1 MNAMASTAGLLV
13 PAASG
18 WSLAGSVAAAARDRL
33 AGVLELRIDVQHGAD
48 EIEAELGSLY
58 GRLYTPGDIL
68 HGISA
73 YETDLP
79 GFVFR
84 YRQADGEHY
93 VYVEDV
99 AGRRL
104 AGYTVFNRLIEVG
117 KRADRYVR
125 APHSKYAPEY
135 QRRGLAT
142 AVYEWGLERGLCLIT
157 GARQSTGANAL
168 WHALARHYPLGYVDV
183 RNRSLR
189 YLGEAVSQ
197 SVHDDLHTRMI
208 LIGKG
213 WSVERLVSQAMRPP
227 AVKRAPRWFVLGP
240 RAVRNSARSS
250 HRNA

>member
-1 MNAMASTAGLLV
+1 MSATTSVSGMCG
-13 PAASG
+13 PAAPVS
-18 WSLAGSVAAAARDRL
+18 SLAGYVASAARNSL
-33 AGVLELRIDVQHGAD
+33 ARILELRIDVQHGAE
-48 EIEAELGSLY
+48 EIEAELDTLH

-68 HGISA
+68 HGISV

-79 GFVFR
+79 GLVFR

-93 VYVEDV
+93 VYVEDIER
-99 AGRRL
+99 GRL

-125 APHSKYAPEY
+125 APHSKYAQEY

-157 GARQSTGANAL
+157 GARQSPGANAL
-168 WHALARHYPLGYVDV
+168 WHALSRHYPLGYVDV

-189 YLGEAVSQ
+189 YLGDSVPQA
-197 SVHDDLHTRMI
+197 VHDDLHTRMI

-213 WSVERLVSQAMRPP
+213 WSVERLVSQAMRAP
-227 AVKRAPRWFVLGP
+227 AVRRAPRWFVLGP
-240 RAVRNSARSS
+240 RAVRNSARST

>member
-1 MNAMASTAGLLV
+1 MNAMTSMAGLWV
-13 PAASG
+13 PAGSA
-18 WSLAGSVAAAARDRL
+18 WSLADSVACNARDRL
-33 AGVLELRIDVQHGAD
+33 AGVMELRIDVQHGAD
-48 EIEAELGSLY
+48 EIQAELDSLY
-58 GRLYTPGDIL
+58 ERLYAPGNPL
-68 HGISA
+68 HGISV

-79 GFVFR
+79 GIVFR

-99 AGRRL
+99 VRRRL

-125 APHSKYAPEY
+125 APHSKYAQEY
-135 QRRGLAT
+135 QRRGIAT

-168 WHALARHYPLGYVDV
+168 WQALARHYPLGYVDV

-189 YLGEAVSQ
+189 YLGESVCQ

-213 WSVERLVSQAMRPP
+213 WSVDRLVTQAMRQPV
-227 AVKRAPRWFVLGP
+227 VKRAPRWFVLGP
-240 RAVRNSARSS
+240 RAVRNSARSKQ
-250 HRNA
+250 RNA

>member
-1 MNAMASTAGLLV
+1 MDTMTSTAGVLA
-13 PAASG
+13 PAASRRG
-18 WSLAGSVAAAARDRL
+18 LTGFIASTARDRL
-33 AGVLELRIDVQHGAD
+33 ASVLELRVDVRHGAE
-48 EIEAELGSLY
+48 EIEAELDTLY
-58 GRLYTPGDIL
+58 GRLYTPGDVL
-68 HGISA
+68 HGISV

-79 GFVFR
+79 DLVFR

-99 AGRRL
+99 ARGRL

-125 APHSKYAPEY
+125 SPHSKYAQEY

-157 GARQSTGANAL
+157 GARQSMGANAL

-183 RNRSLR
+183 RNRSLS
-189 YLGEAVSQ
+189 YLGDSVSQ

-227 AVKRAPRWFVLGP
+227 AVKRTPRWFVLGP
-240 RAVRNSARSS
+240 RAVRNSARST